1 MRTIERYGPPA
12 RLVANL
18 AAVLY
23 LVFAM
28 FRFGAAAQGVST
40 QQRVIENHQRI
51 EGLER
56 RLDRLDQSLEKL
68 DIAQRLTRI
77 EAYIQAAKESSE
89 SNRQLLRAV
98 VGGVALMLLETLI
111 RTVGAVRRQRNH

>member
-1 MRTIERYGPPA
+1 MRMIERYGPPA
-12 RLVANL
+12 RLAANL

-23 LVFAM
+23 LVFAL
-28 FRFGAAAQGVST
+28 FHFGAAAQNVSLR
-40 QQRVIENHQRI
+40 QRVIENRERI

-56 RLDRLDQSLEKL
+56 RLDRLDQSLERL
-68 DIAQRLTRI
+68 DIAQRLARI

-111 RTVGAVRRQRNH
+111 RTVGAVRKRNH

>member
-12 RLVANL
+12 RLVVNV

-23 LVFAM
+23 LVFAI
-28 FRFGAAAQGVST
+28 FRFGAAAQSVT
-40 QQRVIENHQRI
+40 IEQRVIENQQRI

-56 RLDRLDQSLEKL
+56 RMDRLDHDLERL
-68 DIAQRLTRI
+68 DIAQRLTKI
-77 EAYIQAAKESSE
+77 EAYIQAAKETSE

-98 VGGVALMLLETLI
+98 VGGVALILLEAVI
-111 RTVGAVRRQRNH
+111 RTVGAARKRN